1 MDGIAGRVSAIGDAG
16 VYVVLMRTTIL
27 PDDGWQTE
35 ELARRYAASGR
46 CHTYS
51 GDWTRIPAAVRNR
64 VGGTT
69 GR

>member
-1 MDGIAGRVSAIGDAG
+1 MDGIAGHVSAIGDAG

-35 ELARRYAASGR
+35 ELARRYAASGG
-46 CHTYS
+46 CHHL
-51 GDWTRIPAAVRNR
+51 GDWPRIPAAVRNR
-64 VGGTT
+64 VGGTI